1 VADYVVVRV
10 RRVRKSRSRRV
21 RRRRRRVVLFVL
33 TTLLAC
39 SGFWLGSRLPS
50 TSPLSG
56 NQDVIGSAAS
66 QGGSGTA
73 LPREIEQ
80 SADVAP
86 GRLIYPYS
94 VVPGG
99 VSTVAELKA
108 AMLRDRVVARH
119 YAGFDFKKARVIEL
133 RRSRLAYLSY
143 RIGERI
149 LWTRRQIA
157 LHAGE
162 KLLSDGTITA
172 RARCGNR
179 LSELPQVVAGPA
191 EPTVETFDTPIIEGS
206 LVAQAAFP
214 GTFESVLLTRS
225 TPLGFEPQNPGAPGL
240 APVSW
245 GNSPGLFAPPLPG
258 TCLPAKKPKPG
269 VVEANLDSAVP
280 GKKKKPHCSPKP
292 PVVPE
297 PGTMLLVASGIGGI
311 YLRYRKR
318 TTERSAN
325 LQIP

>member
-1 VADYVVVRV
+1 MV
-10 RRVRKSRSRRV
+10 
-21 RRRRRRVVLFVL
+21 
-33 TTLLAC
+33 
-39 SGFWLGSRLPS
+39 
-50 TSPLSG
+50 
-56 NQDVIGSAAS
+56 QSAA
-66 QGGSGTA
+66 
-73 LPREIEQ
+73 I
-80 SADVAP
+80 AP

-133 RRSRLAYLSY
+133 RRARLAYLSY

-162 KLLSDGTITA
+162 KLISDGTITA

-191 EPTVETFDTPIIEGS
+191 GPTVETFDTPIIEGS
-206 LVAQAAFP
+206 SVAQAAFP
-214 GTFESVLLTRS
+214 GAFESALLTRS
-225 TPLGFEPQNPGAPGL
+225 TPLGIEPQNPGAPGL

-245 GNSPGLFAPPLPG
+245 GNSPGFFAPPLPG

-269 VVEANLDSAVP
+269 AVEVNFDSAEP

-297 PGTMLLVASGIGGI
+297 PGTMLLVASGISGI
-311 YLRYRKR
+311 YLRYRKK
-318 TTERSAN
+318 TVPRSPA
-325 LQIP
+325 LPSP